1 MHDILLASSNNTLA
15 SIPLVILYFIYIIIF
30 ILCIICIL
38 STSCM
43 FVCMHEIE
51 NDCILSIVLPSYM
64 LEYAYY
70 STSSVRQTIETS
82 QAVAQ
87 NFVYIECIVQTII
100 IINVT
105 S

>member
-1 MHDILLASSNNTLA
+1 MTC
-15 SIPLVILYFIYIIIF
+15 
-30 ILCIICIL
+30 ILC
-38 STSCM
+38 
-43 FVCMHEIE
+43 
-51 NDCILSIVLPSYM
+51 IVLPSYM

-70 STSSVRQTIETS
+70 STPSSVRQTIETS

>member
-1 MHDILLASSNNTLA
+1 
-15 SIPLVILYFIYIIIF
+15 
-30 ILCIICIL
+30 
-38 STSCM
+38 M

-51 NDCILSIVLPSYM
+51 NDCILCIVLPSYM

-70 STSSVRQTIETS
+70 SSSVRQTIETS

-87 NFVYIECIVQTII
+87 NFVNIECIVQTII

>member
-51 NDCILSIVLPSYM
+51 NDVHIMHSTSQLHARVCILL
-64 LEYAYY
+64 
-70 STSSVRQTIETS
+70 
-82 QAVAQ
+82 
-87 NFVYIECIVQTII
+87 
-100 IINVT
+100 
-105 S
+105 